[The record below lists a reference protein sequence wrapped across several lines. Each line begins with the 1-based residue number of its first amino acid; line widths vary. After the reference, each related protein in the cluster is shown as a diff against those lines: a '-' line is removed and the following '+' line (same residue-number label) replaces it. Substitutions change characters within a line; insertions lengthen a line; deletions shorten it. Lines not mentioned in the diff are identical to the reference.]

1 MTLTIREVEE
11 IQAIEDETSDEE
23 FENENHTL
31 KTLDVGELLV
41 IREALHL
48 KEACCEPN

>member
-31 KTLDVGELLV
+31 VTPDIGVLLV
-41 IREALHL
+41 I
-48 KEACCEPN
+48 